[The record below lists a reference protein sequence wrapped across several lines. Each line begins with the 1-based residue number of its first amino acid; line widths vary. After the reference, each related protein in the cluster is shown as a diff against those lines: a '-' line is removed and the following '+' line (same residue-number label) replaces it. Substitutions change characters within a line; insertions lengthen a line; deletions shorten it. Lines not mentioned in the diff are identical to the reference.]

1 MTYTD
6 FIKKPISNKISI
18 FEIDKGIQLDPFD
31 KSWSKFTPD
40 VWRFQY
46 SSFTNLKTRADYG
59 FGSYGSFPYG
69 LSSPLK
75 YGWGSQLWGD
85 SPWGDGSIPDP
96 EPPERQPTFFF
107 GSLVVDGEQYTK
119 AETLQDVYLIDKS
132 FFFDIPTQFLY
143 VNFEDNRPPTD
154 FNTITGGIT
163 DGYASEEGYY
173 DGVFF
178 EGRLQS
184 IPSIT
189 NTKDP
194 LYFGLI
200 SFDGGSVQLI
210 NTDGH
215 FDTLQEEDVY
225 GQRVRIKF
233 GSRDIDFSDYE
244 TIYSGFFESFVLT
257 ENNCTINIRDPR
269 KNISRSVNTNLFNLT
284 DYPLLDDGNDGEI
297 IPLGYGEINKQPAI
311 CTNETD
317 EFTPTYSFKICD
329 TSKHTIQSIDKV
341 FIEGKSVS
349 FSGINLAEATFN
361 LSNSVYEPGQDVT
374 VSYTGYDISNP
385 LDVIVDLLETY
396 TDIAYTATEFNQTE
410 WEYAKALVPDINLSI
425 IESTKIIDIIGEIS
439 STVQGVFIFQGDGKI
454 TFRLREPDRASSAT
468 LTTQDYLLPP
478 SQTNPSEEFTS
489 RIRVGY
495 KRAWSNNK
503 NRWYTDES
511 REQELFEKFRSRRT
525 REFPTLLVNEA
536 DAITFAADL
545 YDQFGGIFPTFRLTT
560 KTQFLSLQLE
570 DNIDAEVY
578 ILPDGL
584 YGKIKL
590 EVIGIETDFNTNQMI
605 ITGRFLSY
613 IDSPTGAKLIRLKA
627 PQMD

>member
-6 FIKKPISNKISI
+6 FIKKPISNKIVMC
-18 FEIDKGIQLDPFD
+18 EIDEGVSFNNEFWIKEEPGI
-31 KSWSKFTPD
+31 W
-40 VWRFQY
+40 
-46 SSFTNLKTRADYG
+46 KTTYAWTERTTDFSYG
-59 FGSYGSFPYG
+59 FGA
-69 LSSPLK
+69 
-75 YGWGSQLWGD
+75 WGYFAY
-85 SPWGDGSIPDP
+85 GDGGTGVLPASERRPSIRI
-96 EPPERQPTFFF
+96 E
-107 GSLVVDGEQYTK
+107 SLLIDGEQYTK
-119 AETLQDVYLIDKS
+119 AETLADCRAIDKS
-132 FFFDIPTQFLY
+132 FYFDIATQVLY
-143 VNFEDNRPPTD
+143 INPEDDKDPRYD
-154 FNTITGGIT
+154 FSSTVLGIVK
-163 DGYASEEGYY
+163 GYASEEGYY

-200 SFDGGSVQLI
+200 SFDGGSVTLE
-210 NTDGH
+210 NLDGH

-341 FIEGKSVS
+341 FVEGKSVS
-349 FSGINLAEATFN
+349 FSDINLAEATFN

-396 TDIAYTATEFNQTE
+396 TDIVYTATDFNQTE

-511 REQELFEKFRSRRT
+511 REQELFEKFRLRRT